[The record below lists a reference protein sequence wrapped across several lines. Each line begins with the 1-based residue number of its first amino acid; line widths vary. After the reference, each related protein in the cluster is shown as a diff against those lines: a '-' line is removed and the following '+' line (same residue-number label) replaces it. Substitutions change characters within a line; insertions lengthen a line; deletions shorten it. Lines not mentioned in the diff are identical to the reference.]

1 MEALL
6 RLFLLPREELKEEG
20 EDDEVVVADP
30 DDLTYQAAF
39 SKLGA
44 SEPSRNDP
52 LASVGD
58 AKDLLL
64 KQLVS
69 ASQAAPGKVSHLSY
83 PNSGV
88 LLGLMLLCTVRPNAE
103 FRSC

>member
-6 RLFLLPREELKEEG
+6 RLFLLPREEIKEG
-20 EDDEVVVADP
+20 EDEEVVVADP

-64 KQLVS
+64 KQLVT
-69 ASQAAPGKVSHLSY
+69 ASQAAPGKVRRCVPETKPSVTFES
-83 PNSGV
+83 S
-88 LLGLMLLCTVRPNAE
+88 
-103 FRSC
+103 